1 MERENRGRAL
11 QSSAKNIHQFRAV
24 KVDPTSPVPAYVQLE
39 QDLRRQIQSGAQPFG
54 SRLPP
59 EQTLARL
66 YGVSRVTL
74 RQALQ
79 RLADAGLISRRR
91 NIGTIITAIPE
102 VTLDLRP
109 MESVTSQ
116 LRQAGYQ
123 TRVDILDQ
131 SIQIA
136 PEETA
141 SALQLDAG
149 ASAIVVR
156 RLLSAEGSPV
166 SLITSWLPPRL
177 FPGLESAL
185 LSSAE
190 DSLWSVLATTYQRT
204 PTQGKNVLEI
214 ISSTV
219 QESETLHVGFGSPL
233 IKLVCLIT
241 DPSGV
246 AIEHSTA
253 LWITSKVRL
262 HF

>member
-1 MERENRGRAL
+1 MMGERGRAL
-11 QSSAKNIHQFRAV
+11 KSSAKKIHQFQAV
-24 KVDPTSPVPAYVQLE
+24 RVDPDSPVPAYVQLE
-39 QDLRRQIQSGAQPFG
+39 QDLRRHIQSGAQPFG

-91 NIGTIITAIPE
+91 NTGTIITAIPE

-123 TRVDILDQ
+123 TRVEILDQ
-131 SIQIA
+131 GIQTA

-141 SALQLDAG
+141 AALQLDVG
-149 ASAIVVR
+149 GNAIVVR

-177 FPGLESAL
+177 FPGLESVL

-190 DSLWSVLATTYQRT
+190 DSLWSVLATIYQRT
-204 PTQGKNVLEI
+204 PTQGKNILEI
-214 ISSTV
+214 ISSSV
-219 QESETLHVGFGSPL
+219 QEAETLRVGFGSPL
-233 IKLVCLIT
+233 IKLICVIT

-246 AIEHSTA
+246 PIEHSTA

>member
-1 MERENRGRAL
+1 MEMDEGRRAL
-11 QSSAKNIHQFRAV
+11 QSSAKNIQPFRAV
-24 KVDPTSPVPAYVQLE
+24 RVDPNSPVPAYVQLE

-102 VTLDLRP
+102 VTLDLRF

-123 TRVDILDQ
+123 TRVDILEQ
-131 SIQIA
+131 SIQPA
-136 PEETA
+136 PEEPA
-141 SALQLDAG
+141 AALQLDGG

-177 FPGLESAL
+177 FPGLETVL
-185 LSSAE
+185 LSAAE
-190 DSLWSVLATTYQRT
+190 DSLWSVLGTTYKRT

-233 IKLVCLIT
+233 IKLISVFT

-246 AIEHSTA
+246 PIEHSTA